1 MEGGKGDTKKRVAL
15 LGCMVQRFRSVV
27 TLTTLNL
34 LEMVTSAAK
43 MVKALL
49 VSKRSRPEAV
59 TLVVLAVQVGPWKER
74 PVLFLAALVVTLL
87 LV

>member
-1 MEGGKGDTKKRVAL
+1 
-15 LGCMVQRFRSVV
+15 MVQWFRSVV
-27 TLTTLNL
+27 TLTALDL
-34 LEMVTSAAK
+34 SEMVASAAK

-49 VSKRSRPEAV
+49 MLKRSRPEAV
-59 TLVVLAVQVGPWKER
+59 TLVALAVQVGPWKER